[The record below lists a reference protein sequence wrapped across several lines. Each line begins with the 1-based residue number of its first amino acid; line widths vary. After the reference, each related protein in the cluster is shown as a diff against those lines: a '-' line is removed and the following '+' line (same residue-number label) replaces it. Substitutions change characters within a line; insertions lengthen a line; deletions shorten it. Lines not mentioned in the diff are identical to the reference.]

1 MKLRAA
7 RLFEPDRNEEK
18 RTNEQVYWEQRM
30 SNFFFYKRTNNI
42 EVKTQ
47 SFPQREQTNLRP
59 LK

>member
-18 RTNEQVYWEQRM
+18 RTNGCQT
-30 SNFFFYKRTNNI
+30 FFFYKRTNNI

>member
-1 MKLRAA
+1 MKKN
-7 RLFEPDRNEEK
+7 EPMNMFVENK
-18 RTNEQVYWEQRM
+18 GCQT
-30 SNFFFYKRTNNI
+30 FFFYKRTNNI